1 MQNVLNAYHRR
12 CTNDMPTVTDKLTT
26 AIRAAMTDLQKRL
39 IAELQA
45 QGHRLTGA
53 LEKSIQYEVKVEGD
67 TITAVMTALDYGLV
81 MEFGVPANRIPYGK
95 GGGGTSKYIQGLV
108 RFFTLRGLG
117 SREAL
122 SAAFATAK
130 KHKRE
135 GMPSRGSYA
144 FSSNGRRTGFVKNT
158 LEQYLPLLTDLIG
171 TESGRVVDLI
181 IGDDIRLEPY
191 KIAA

>member
-1 MQNVLNAYHRR
+1 
-12 CTNDMPTVTDKLTT
+12 MPTVTDKLIT

-39 IAELQA
+39 IAELRA

-53 LEKSIQYEVKVEGD
+53 LEDSISFDVQTDGN

-81 MEFGVPANRIPYGK
+81 MEFGVSASRIPYG
-95 GGGGTSKYIQGLV
+95 GGSGGTSKYIQGLV

-135 GMPSRGSYA
+135 GMPTRGSFA
-144 FSSNGRRTGFVKNT
+144 FSSNGRRTGFVQNT
-158 LEQYLPLLTDLIG
+158 LEQYLPQLTETIG
-171 TESGRVVDLI
+171 TESGRMIELV

-191 KIAA
+191 KFAA